1 MNSNN
6 QIPNT
11 NHQLPIPEL
20 MAPAGNRTMLSAVVK
35 SGADAV
41 YFGVDKLNMRAKA
54 ANFKLNELEEV
65 TSFCKK
71 NKVKTYLTLNTIV
84 LEDEIEELDEIVAA
98 AKKAGVDRIICWDLS
113 VIQKCKEY
121 EIPFC
126 ISTQAS
132 ISNSLG
138 VEFYKKLGAARV
150 VLARECS
157 LEEIKKIRERTDIEI
172 EAFVH
177 GAMCVAI
184 SGRCFMSHHLFGKSA
199 NQGECIQPCRREY
212 EIYDKTIDKSLLI
225 GDDYVLSPNDLCTIE
240 FIDKLI
246 EAGINSFKIE
256 GRKRSP
262 EYAAKVVSVY
272 RKAIDLYFQ
281 GQLTDNKKKDFLK
294 ELESVYNRG
303 FSSGF
308 YFGKPSSADYAD
320 IYGSKATSKKMFS
333 GKVLNYYK
341 KAKAAYIRVDSGSLK
356 TNDEILIMG
365 PTTGVINLKLENI
378 LKDDEKVD
386 FVGKGD
392 KITIVCDTLIRP
404 NDNVYLISK
413 SGK

>member
-1 MNSNN
+1 MIRNN
-6 QIPNT
+6 QPPIIS
-11 NHQLPIPEL
+11 HQLPSTEL
-20 MAPAGNRTMLSAVVK
+20 MAPAGNWTMLSAVVN

-41 YFGVDKLNMRAKA
+41 YFGVEKLNMRSKA
-54 ANFKLNELEEV
+54 ANFKLDELDKI
-65 TSFCKK
+65 TSFCREH
-71 NKVKTYLTLNTIV
+71 NVKTYLTLNSIV
-84 LEDEIEELDEIVAA
+84 LEDEIKELNEIISS
-98 AKKAGVDRIICWDLS
+98 AKKAGVNRIICWDLS
-113 VIQKCKEY
+113 VIEKCKEY

-132 ISNSLG
+132 VSNSLS
-138 VEFYKKLGAARV
+138 VDFYKNLGAVRV

-157 LEEIKKIRERTDIEI
+157 LEEIKKISEKTDIEI

-177 GAMCVAI
+177 GAMCIAV

-212 EIYDKTIDKSLLI
+212 EVYDKSIGKSLIL
-225 GDDYVLSPNDLCTIE
+225 GEDYVLSPNDLCTIE

-246 EAGINSFKIE
+246 ESGINSFKIE

-262 EYAAKVVSVY
+262 EYASKVVSVY
-272 RKAIDLYFQ
+272 RKAIDLYYQ
-281 GQLTDNKKKDFLK
+281 GKLNSTIKKDFLK

-308 YFGKPSSADYAD
+308 YFGKPSSDDYAD
-320 IYGSKATSKKMFS
+320 IYGSKAASKKIFA

-341 KAKAAYIRVDSGSLK
+341 KAKAAYVRIESGSLK
-356 TNDEILIMG
+356 LYDEILITG

-378 LKDDEKVD
+378 IKDDVKIEAAE
-386 FVGKGD
+386 KGD
-392 KITIVCDTLIRP
+392 KITFPCDILVRP
-404 NDNVYLISK
+404 NDHVYLVSK
-413 SGK
+413 IGS

>member
-1 MNSNN
+1 MISNN
-6 QIPNT
+6 QILTT
-11 NHQLPIPEL
+11 NHQLSTPEL

-54 ANFKLNELEEV
+54 TNFKLTELEEI
-65 TSFCKK
+65 TSFCRKY
-71 NKVKTYLTLNTIV
+71 KVKAYLTLNSIV
-84 LEDEIEELDEIVAA
+84 LEDEIAELDEIVSA
-98 AKKAGVDRIICWDLS
+98 AKKADVDRIICWDLS

-121 EIPFC
+121 ELPFC

-132 ISNSLG
+132 ISNSPG
-138 VEFYKKLGAARV
+138 VDFYQKLGAVRV

-225 GDDYVLSPNDLCTIE
+225 GEDYILSPNDLCTIE

-272 RKAIDLYFQ
+272 RKAIDLYFK
-281 GQLTDNKKKDFLK
+281 GELTDNIKKDFLK
-294 ELESVYNRG
+294 ELETVYNRG

-308 YFGKPSSADYAD
+308 YFGKPGSADYAD
-320 IYGSKATSKKMFS
+320 IYGSKATSKKIFV

-341 KAKAAYIRVDSGSLK
+341 KATAAYIRVDSGSLK
-356 TNDEILIMG
+356 TNDEILITG
-365 PTTGVINLKLENI
+365 PTTGVVNLKLENI
-378 LKDDEKVD
+378 LKEDIKVN
-386 FVGKGD
+386 FVEKGD
-392 KITIVCDTLIRP
+392 KVTIACDTLIRP